1 MGLDLGAL
9 LEVMG
14 GNLGA
19 LLGVVMGGSELPPGG
34 RGVGGS
40 GHPPGGCSVG
50 DLGALLAWG
59 LPEVEAAPLCP
70 QSSGPNQT
78 WLSRSAEKTTL
89 FN

>member
-19 LLGVVMGGSELPPGG
+19 LLGVVMGDLSSLLEI
-34 RGVGGS
+34 VGWGDL
-40 GHPPGGCSVG
+40 GILLEVVGVG
-50 DLGALLAWG
+50 DLGALLARG